1 MASRSL
7 RALLQ
12 ALALLAVLAGG
23 ARAGPPE
30 VCGAALEI
38 SGPHDRALAETAAA
52 LGLDHAE
59 AFVKV
64 ATFVDRN
71 GRLPDCYLTK
81 REARERGWRPGRNL
95 WDSAPGAAIGGNRFH
110 NREGRLPDRYTGRY
124 VEADL
129 DFAGTRRRGARRL
142 VFVER
147 ETGGWTLWVTLDHYD
162 SFVRIDPR

>member
-1 MASRSL
+1 MGRRILFA
-7 RALLQ
+7 ALQ
-12 ALALLAVLAGG
+12 ALVLLLWTGNGAG
-23 ARAGPPE
+23 AQE
-30 VCGAALEI
+30 VCGTNLEI

-52 LGLDHAE
+52 LRLDHAT
-59 AFVKV
+59 AFVRV
-64 ATFVDRN
+64 TTFVNQR

-81 REARERGWRPGRNL
+81 REARDRGWRPGRNL

-110 NREGRLPDRYTGRY
+110 NRERRLPKSFEGRY

-129 DFAGTRRRGARRL
+129 DFAGTARRGARRL
-142 VFVER
+142 VFVEQ